1 MSDPTD
7 GADDPGVAS
16 GASSNGASG
25 EASSGRTSYLRAV
38 REAYDELA
46 RVHREARTAVS
57 EPGID
62 HVDSVARDVPDGAR
76 VLDAG
81 CGSGVPVLSRFDLGF
96 DVVGLDLSRAQLV
109 RAKER
114 SPTAGLVQGD
124 MTALP
129 FADGSFAGLVALH
142 SIIHVPREAHA
153 AVYREFHR
161 VLADGAPALVT
172 TGTDAYEGGTP
183 NWLGSGVEMHWSF
196 PSTAATLASLRE
208 AGFAVEDETRVPD
221 EHGGGEFLFVR
232 VRA

>member
-1 MSDPTD
+1 MSDDPDDRTVRDEDFPEAD
-7 GADDPGVAS
+7 GRA
-16 GASSNGASG
+16 
-25 EASSGRTSYLRAV
+25 SYLHAV
-38 REAYDELA
+38 REGYDELA
-46 RVHREARTAVS
+46 RVHREARTAVG

-62 HVDSVARDVPDGAR
+62 HVDAVARDLPDGAL

-81 CGSGVPVLSRFDLGF
+81 CGAGVPVLSRFDLAF
-96 DVVGLDLSRAQLV
+96 DVVGLDLSREQLG
-109 RAKER
+109 RAHER

-124 MTALP
+124 MSALP
-129 FADGSFAGLVALH
+129 FRDGVFDGLVALH

-153 AVYREFHR
+153 SVYGEFHR

-196 PSTAATLASLRE
+196 PVAEETLASLRD
-208 AGFAVEDETRVPD
+208 AGFTVEEETRVPD

>member
-1 MSDPTD
+1 MPEDADADAD
-7 GADDPGVAS
+7 GVDAGGD
-16 GASSNGASG
+16 
-25 EASSGRTSYLRAV
+25 GRASYLRAV
-38 REAYDELA
+38 HEAYDELA
-46 RVHREARTAVS
+46 RVHREARTAVG

-62 HVDSVARDVPDGAR
+62 QVDAVARDLPDGAR

-81 CGSGVPVLSRFDLGF
+81 CGSGVPVLSRFDLAF
-96 DVVGLDLSRAQLV
+96 DVVGLDLSREQLE
-109 RAKER
+109 RAHER

-124 MTALP
+124 MTSLP
-129 FADGSFAGLVALH
+129 FADDAFDGLVALH
-142 SIIHVPREAHA
+142 SIIHVPREAHPR
-153 AVYREFHR
+153 VYREFHR

-196 PSTAATLASLRE
+196 PAAEETLTSLRA
-208 AGFAVEDETRVPD
+208 AGFAVEEETRVPD

>member
-1 MSDPTD
+1 MSDARD
-7 GADDPGVAS
+7 
-16 GASSNGASG
+16 
-25 EASSGRTSYLRAV
+25 ESGRASYLRAV
-38 REAYDELA
+38 REGYDELA

-62 HVDSVARDVPDGAR
+62 QVDAVARDLPDGAR

-81 CGSGVPVLSRFDLGF
+81 CGAGTPVLSRFDLSF
-96 DVVGLDLSRAQLV
+96 DVVGLDLSREQLE
-109 RAKER
+109 RAHER

-129 FADGSFAGLVALH
+129 FRDAAFDGLVALH
-142 SIIHVPREAHA
+142 SIIHVPRDAHE
-153 AVYREFHR
+153 AVYREFRR
-161 VLADGAPALVT
+161 VLRDGAPALVT

-183 NWLGSGVEMHWSF
+183 NWLDSGVEMHWSF
-196 PSTAATLASLRE
+196 PAAEDTLASLRA
-208 AGFAVEDETRVPD
+208 AGFDVEEESRVPD